1 MTIQDL
7 CICVTAVLSAISLI
21 ISLANYQ
28 KDKPKIKI
36 EITDKRWDCFFGKR
50 INEKHPSISSYICGA
65 YISIVN
71 NSPVAI
77 TISNV
82 SMIIGKEKLRIIDNR
97 NDYWEN
103 VEFFFEDENGEMTT
117 DGVGIYYKENGL
129 ELPYK
134 LDAYDTLT
142 VCVLFHNF
150 PAMIKQRC
158 KGTIVLT
165 TAIGNIKKKVELV
178 EYNKD
183 YQEADYRDYLC
194 YCRSLEEIKQ

>member
-1 MTIQDL
+1 
-7 CICVTAVLSAISLI
+7 
-21 ISLANYQ
+21 
-28 KDKPKIKI
+28 
-36 EITDKRWDCFFGKR
+36 
-50 INEKHPSISSYICGA
+50 
-65 YISIVN
+65 
-71 NSPVAI
+71 
-77 TISNV
+77 
-82 SMIIGKEKLRIIDNR
+82 MIIGKEKLRVIDNR
-97 NDYWEN
+97 NDSWEN